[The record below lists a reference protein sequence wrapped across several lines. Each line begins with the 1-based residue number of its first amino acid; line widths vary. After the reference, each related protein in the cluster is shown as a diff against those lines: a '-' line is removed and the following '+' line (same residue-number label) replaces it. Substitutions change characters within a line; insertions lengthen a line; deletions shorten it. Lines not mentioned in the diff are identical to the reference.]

1 MKRLLVVT
9 TALLLAGAMAASA
22 AETAAPLLDEVVVD
36 RSTRDK
42 SVNDYI
48 LLTRTAIQRAWT
60 TPLDLAVP
68 GAVKGR
74 VRINYTISRSGALKS
89 VELVGS
95 SGNGEL
101 DRSLIQAI
109 RSAAPFPP
117 FPDEIRASKMF
128 VRANFVIAD
137 LPAATVTTVEHSTT
151 GGVPPEVAE
160 SSDLSNQKKLMWGT
174 PAGTSEQQEPKVNR
188 DTPAPPPVKKYKWGL

>member
-1 MKRLLVVT
+1 
-9 TALLLAGAMAASA
+9 
-22 AETAAPLLDEVVVD
+22 
-36 RSTRDK
+36 
-42 SVNDYI
+42 
-48 LLTRTAIQRAWT
+48 
-60 TPLDLAVP
+60 
-68 GAVKGR
+68 
-74 VRINYTISRSGALKS
+74 
-89 VELVGS
+89 
-95 SGNGEL
+95 
-101 DRSLIQAI
+101 LIQAI

-128 VRANFVIAD
+128 ERANFVIAD